1 MGCTGGLV
9 VSLAT
14 RCSSCG
20 TVFRVVLDQLRV
32 ADGWVRCGRCNSV
45 FNAAEVLFDIDN
57 GTPVHLDFEPDPEP
71 GGTPPELTEPQVSQ
85 ARAFEPPLTAQ
96 SSPADLH
103 DQPPLASNVAAPLSG
118 VPDEPDD
125 GLPITVTDWHAAA
138 PSMAPF
144 DGISID
150 APDDSPSPATAPPAL
165 ARAIDAWQPRAI
177 SAQTARGFSLDAGG
191 MLRAA
196 SADHAAGQAPEPPP
210 HNHEPTPRAR
220 WSPVVAGA
228 GQQPPSN
235 RDNAAAPSFL
245 RRADSAAVWQRPRA
259 RLAMLAVAGLLVMA
273 ALGQAAWLGR
283 DSLATHYPS
292 TAPSLRAMCRLAGC
306 QIQALRQLESLSVD
320 SSALNRQ
327 DNGADHRY
335 RLQVTLF
342 NRADIPL
349 MMPALELSL
358 TDAQGK
364 MVSRRV
370 LQMAELGV
378 SQSALQAGQH
388 LPVQALI
395 SAGELRI
402 DGYTVELFYP

>member
-1 MGCTGGLV
+1 M
-9 VSLAT
+9 SLAT
-14 RCSSCG
+14 RCPSCG

-32 ADGWVRCGRCNSV
+32 SDGWVRCGRCNSV

-57 GTPVHLDFEPDPEP
+57 GTPVHLDFEPDPETE
-71 GGTPPELTEPQVSQ
+71 GQPPELTAPPVPQ
-85 ARAFEPPLTAQ
+85 APDFEPPAPAL
-96 SSPADLH
+96 SSLADLH
-103 DQPPLASNVAAPLSG
+103 DATPQGSPGHAPLPG

-138 PSMAPF
+138 PAMAPF
-144 DGISID
+144 DGSSID
-150 APDDSPSPATAPPAL
+150 TPDDSAAPTPDPPPL
-165 ARAIDAWQPRAI
+165 ARAFDVWQPRAI
-177 SAQTARGFSLDAGG
+177 SAQPARGFSLGAGG
-191 MLRAA
+191 MLRAP
-196 SADHAAGQAPEPPP
+196 SADQDADQDAGHDAAHLP
-210 HNHEPTPRAR
+210 HEPGHSSPVR
-220 WSPVVAGA
+220 WSPEVTGA
-228 GQQPPSN
+228 GQPPPSS
-235 RDNAAAPSFL
+235 RDTASAPSFM
-245 RRADSAAVWQRPRA
+245 RSADSAAVWQRPGV
-259 RLAMLAVAGLLVMA
+259 RLALVVAAGVLAMA

-292 TAPSLRAMCRLAGC
+292 TARPLRAMCRLAGC

-327 DNGADHRY
+327 DSGTENRY

-364 MVSRRV
+364 LVSRRV
-370 LQMAELGV
+370 LQMTDLGV

-395 SAGELRI
+395 SAGDLRI

>member
-1 MGCTGGLV
+1 M
-9 VSLAT
+9 SLAT
-14 RCSSCG
+14 RCPSCG

-32 ADGWVRCGRCNSV
+32 SAGWVRCGRCNSV

-57 GTPVHLDFEPDPEP
+57 GTPVHLDFERDPEAQ
-71 GGTPPELTEPQVSQ
+71 GQPPELTEPPVPP
-85 ARAFEPPLTAQ
+85 APGFEPPPPAP
-96 SSPADLH
+96 SSLDDLY
-103 DQPPLASNVAAPLSG
+103 DPPPQASPGAAPLPG

-125 GLPITVTDWHAAA
+125 GLPITVTDWHAAV
-138 PSMAPF
+138 PTMAPF
-144 DGISID
+144 DGVSID
-150 APDDSPSPATAPPAL
+150 APDDRLAPATEPPL
-165 ARAIDAWQPRAI
+165 LDRAFDAWRPRAI
-177 SAQTARGFSLDAGG
+177 SAQPARGFGLGASG
-191 MLRAA
+191 MLRAP
-196 SADHAAGQAPEPPP
+196 SADHDAGHDPEHLP
-210 HNHEPTPRAR
+210 HDTDHSPLAR
-220 WSPVVAGA
+220 WSPGVSGA
-228 GQQPPSN
+228 GQPLPSS
-235 RDNAAAPSFL
+235 RDTAPAPSFM
-245 RRADSAAVWQRPRA
+245 RSADSAAMWQRPGV
-259 RLAMLAVAGLLVMA
+259 RLAMLAAAGLLATA

-283 DSLATHYPS
+283 DSLATHYPA
-292 TAPSLRAMCRLAGC
+292 TARPLRALCRLAGC

-327 DNGADHRY
+327 DGSLDKRY

-364 MVSRRV
+364 LVSRRV
-370 LQMAELGV
+370 LQMTELGV